1 MTWGFSDT
9 RKFCTNHHFYFSDW
23 YLSYPSVTTVFFATS
38 CVSCTI
44 FHGAR
49 CITWCLLLI
58 WVCVWGLR
66 CCGRK
71 EEWWERTCELC
82 HRLLRASSHTAKTC
96 VASTSHT
103 FWVTLAT
110 PALRSLTV
118 SIPIN
123 YTFGSELNNVKN
135 SLSLLVIERWLYFS
149 EHYFFEWTWFF
160 EAVC

>member
-1 MTWGFSDT
+1 MSCHEVVLNYLQLMTWGFSDT
-9 RKFCTNHHFYFSDW
+9 RKSCTNHHFYFSDW

-66 CCGRK
+66 CCGLK

-123 YTFGSELNNVKN
+123 
-135 SLSLLVIERWLYFS
+135 
-149 EHYFFEWTWFF
+149 
-160 EAVC
+160 